1 MSLQYENNSSGSTLL
16 EELTRSNGVAAGA
29 MERTPYEMIVYAI
42 PEQKR
47 LAEEQF
53 MANTVAYQEALLDCL
68 SRLPT
73 VQHQRNAA
81 QLLTEKVEQA
91 QRSVMASLQQAGS
104 ESGKSFSEIL
114 KMLSGQSKRLEALER
129 KLFRTILSTA
139 AVSVLL
145 CGVLLLLLR

>member
-16 EELTRSNGVAAGA
+16 EELTRSNGAAVEA
-29 MERTPYEMIVYAI
+29 MERIPYEMIVYAI

-73 VQHQRNAA
+73 IQQQRNSV
-81 QLLTEKVEQA
+81 QLLTEKAEQA
-91 QRSVMASLQQAGS
+91 QRSVIASLQQAGN
-104 ESGKSFSEIL
+104 ESGKSFSEIS
-114 KMLSGQSKRLEALER
+114 KMLSEQSKRLEALEQ
-129 KLFRTILSTA
+129 KLFRAVLFTA